1 MHLEEPIITYL
12 NELVH
17 AASERNLDPGDYRQL
32 CESLQVAKM
41 YYDMDL
47 GGGDRY
53 RDQRTQKLVI
63 ESQEQE
69 NKIILFDNGEPT
81 GEKMVYTYYYNG
93 EQEYVHAYIELRQGI
108 RWEDLDS
115 EVYQFMADMIYLI
128 VSRQNM
134 RFMLDFAE
142 ATDVQTGIPNSALIR
157 KKYGEI
163 VKRVSPEDIL
173 VLYVNLQNFKYVNEV
188 GGAKC
193 GDEVIIRYARLLLNS
208 VTEDECVCRM
218 GGDNFGLFIYKDHLD
233 GLMEKL
239 KCVSVGD
246 LQTMPGRH
254 FEITPW
260 IGISQ
265 GKPDDRRPFGARLE
279 EASTACNM
287 GKRVFKKN
295 VVFFSEQLMGQIARG
310 HEIIAMFHPAVKN
323 QEFRPFFQAKVN
335 MQTGALVGFEALCRW
350 IHEGQ
355 FIYPDQFIPVLDREG
370 LIHEL
375 DMEIFR
381 GTCQAIK
388 TWKDQGLQPPR
399 VSSNFSRKNLFV
411 PDIEKKIYYTMEA
424 YGLAPEDIEIEIT
437 ESIKES
443 EYNRL
448 IDFVRQLKQY
458 GLHIA
463 VDDFGT
469 GYSSMALIH
478 NIDADVIKIDK
489 SFVDEVPG
497 NSKSEILIESIVSI
511 ANRLHMS
518 VIAEG
523 VETAEQGQGLLRL
536 GCQYAQG
543 YYYSKPVDFGTA
555 TELIRMP
562 SFAAIAIT
570 EGSSGSH
577 CIPARI
583 GCLF

>member
-1 MHLEEPIITYL
+1 MQLEEPIITYL

-310 HEIIAMFHPAVKN
+310 HEIIAMFHPAVKGH
-323 QEFRPFFQAKVN
+323 EFHPFFQPKVD
-335 MQTGALVGFEALCRW
+335 MKTGELVGFEALCRW
-350 IHEGQ
+350 IHAGK

-375 DMEIFR
+375 DMAIFEE
-381 GTCQAIK
+381 TCRAIRK
-388 TWKDQGLQPPR
+388 WKDMGLNPPR
-399 VSSNFSRKNLFV
+399 ISSNFSRKNLYV
-411 PDIEKKIYYTMEA
+411 ADIENKIRSVIEGCGIET
-424 YGLAPEDIEIEIT
+424 EDVEIEIT
-437 ESIKES
+437 ESVNGE
-443 EYNRL
+443 EYDRL
-448 IDFVRQLKQY
+448 IEFVKRLKAY
-458 GLHIA
+458 GLHIS

-497 NSKSEILIESIVSI
+497 KAKAEVLIESIISL
-511 ANRLHMS
+511 AKRLNMS

-523 VETAEQGQGLLRL
+523 VETAEQGKELIKL
-536 GCQYAQG
+536 GCYYAQG
-543 YYYSKPVDFGTA
+543 YYYSKPVDFDRA
-555 TELIRMP
+555 TELIKNP
-562 SFAAIAIT
+562 PFKTILKNANS
-570 EGSSGSH
+570 
-577 CIPARI
+577 
-583 GCLF
+583 